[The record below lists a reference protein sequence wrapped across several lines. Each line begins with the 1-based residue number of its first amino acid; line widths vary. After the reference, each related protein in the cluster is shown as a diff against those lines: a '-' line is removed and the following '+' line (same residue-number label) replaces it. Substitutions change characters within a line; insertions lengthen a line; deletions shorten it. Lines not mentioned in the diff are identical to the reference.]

1 MEVTMTTL
9 TRWNPFRQM
18 SRFDPFVD
26 VDKFARGMGLP
37 AFPKVFE
44 EGLEMRMDVSE
55 DDQAYRVR
63 IEIPGVRKKDI
74 DVSITGNQV
83 SVSAEVRREK
93 KQEKEREIY
102 SERYVGQ
109 ASRSFTLPAEVDAD
123 KAEARYDDGVL
134 ELTLPKK
141 ANGNGRRLQVD

>member
-1 MEVTMTTL
+1 AGEVTDVHMA
-9 TRWNPFRQM
+9 
-18 SRFDPFVD
+18 VD
-26 VDKFARGMGLP
+26 
-37 AFPKVFE
+37 
-44 EGLEMRMDVSE
+44 E
-55 DDQAYRVR
+55 DDRAYRVR
-63 IEIPGVRKKDI
+63 IEIPGGRKKDI
-74 DVSITGNQV
+74 DVSITGSQV